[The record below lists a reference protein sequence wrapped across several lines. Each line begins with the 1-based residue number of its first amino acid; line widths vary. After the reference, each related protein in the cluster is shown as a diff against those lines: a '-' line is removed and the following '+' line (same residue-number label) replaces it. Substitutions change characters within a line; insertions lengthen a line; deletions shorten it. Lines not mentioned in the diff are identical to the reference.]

1 MSLKC
6 ESWKLFWG
14 VCLSFFLKKS
24 MFYVHNEYEE
34 KIVLVSWGL
43 VSTWLTVD
51 SDGNTTVT
59 KKLFCFP
66 QKSNHKILMLG
77 GTMEAFWLRSFQT
90 VSLGQLF
97 PTTTESTYRAE
108 ERSQEFL
115 EISKWR
121 IHRPNSI
128 PILEMR
134 QVCPPEGKM
143 YSNTQPVSTSPRIDF
158 LNHIC
163 VFMCFVFGY
172 FFFYIVHAW

>member
-1 MSLKC
+1 MHEFKMWELKTFLGC
-6 ESWKLFWG
+6 
-14 VCLSFFLKKS
+14 VSFIFPKKS
-24 MFYVHNEYEE
+24 MFYMHNEYEE

-121 IHRPNSI
+121 IHRPNSS

-163 VFMCFVFGY
+163 VFMCFGY
-172 FFFYIVHAW
+172 FFFYIVHAC